1 MSKKSNNQLVIN
13 VLEGIIIIVLGILIA
28 VCGID
33 ATVNIYFGVLAVVLG
48 AAAAGFS
55 IYLLAKEGEMPL
67 GITVLAGAL
76 IALGVGLFTGYIS
89 LGVFINILV
98 IALLG
103 VGAALVV
110 YGVYFFVKVNK
121 LGGLIQIIV
130 GAALVTL
137 TIVYINVPEFVKYF
151 WIIVGI
157 LIAVYGAFSVIFAI
171 AKKD

>member
-1 MSKKSNNQLVIN
+1 MSKKTNNELVLN

-33 ATVNIYFGVLAVVLG
+33 ATVNIYFGVLALVIG
-48 AAAAGFS
+48 AAALGFS
-55 IYLLAKEGEMPL
+55 IYLLAKEGTMPL
-67 GITVLAGAL
+67 GITLLGGAL
-76 IALGVGLFTGYIS
+76 VAIGVGLFTSYIN
-89 LGVFINILV
+89 LGVFISVLI

-103 VGAALVV
+103 IGSALTC
-110 YGVYFFVKVNK
+110 YGVYFLIKVNK
-121 LGGLIQIIV
+121 LGGLIQILV
-130 GAALVTL
+130 GVALVTL

-171 AKKD
+171 VKK